1 MIRLFSL
8 PIVLDSCIYINQERI
23 SRRHIIPNGVRFYL
37 NKENIILIQQAQANK
52 HKIKLPPRLL
62 ADFRYYILVERQSY
76 IQSEITFSTYYQQN
90 TQEIAKVK
98 STISLEGKI
107 YQQICHD
114 GGKNP
119 QLLLV
124 IVNAHYWLIGQMFS
138 QLPLKRSSF
147 SKWLPWYISLGLT
160 ILIAPVF
167 FYLPNFSFII
177 KLIIIILLVLFLKEC
192 SQRFWIGYLR
202 RWILSQLLFGIFSY
216 RSKNRKVGFDL
227 LAMFS

>member
-62 ADFRYYILVERQSY
+62 ADFRYYILVERQNY

-107 YQQICHD
+107 H
-114 GGKNP
+114 
-119 QLLLV
+119 LV
-124 IVNAHYWLIGQMFS
+124 F
-138 QLPLKRSSF
+138 
-147 SKWLPWYISLGLT
+147 
-160 ILIAPVF
+160 
-167 FYLPNFSFII
+167 
-177 KLIIIILLVLFLKEC
+177 
-192 SQRFWIGYLR
+192 
-202 RWILSQLLFGIFSY
+202 
-216 RSKNRKVGFDL
+216 
-227 LAMFS
+227 